1 VQIEVCKL
9 KSNSY
14 HSVSIGILNLYPV
27 LFYLVQ
33 WRNLILQKVA
43 LSWMVLKFVWHLG
56 QFGSSLF
63 LNLVEGN
70 GPFLLLVLSWLCFF
84 FKPAPLY
91 ILDEVSLNI
100 IYYSNSLPLPFSLF
114 IWWLKLILKNRQH
127 GAADIPH
134 HCHRKSFGRAHFCL
148 CTFQLSTKFQCSF
161 QLSFSAPFSKVSV
174 FISVKY

>member
-1 VQIEVCKL
+1 MIEELDEKKKETLKVTWLKVNKYESFDDSLHISADSVSLYILLKMSLILISVQIEVCKL

-14 HSVSIGILNLYPV
+14 HSVSIGILNLYLV

-114 IWWLKLILKNRQH
+114 I
-127 GAADIPH
+127 
-134 HCHRKSFGRAHFCL
+134 
-148 CTFQLSTKFQCSF
+148 
-161 QLSFSAPFSKVSV
+161 
-174 FISVKY
+174 